1 MMTDALGDFKAPD
14 IPNEQLQHEQ
24 VQHEQVQYEQVQQE
38 QMNANNLSSK
48 PQEPTPPL
56 TEKDLQDLSAYTFAE
71 ESAGLAMQS
80 SETLEKKPSMPAEP
94 PLAPVA
100 KSAQPPTAP
109 ASQSMANAKREA
121 QEATLSAQAA
131 RSTATVPQNS
141 DLYQYAYELA
151 KLDEVQRIETLTKDE
166 IEAVA
171 MFDKYFQDNF
181 QKLVKERE
189 KQEIQALG
197 EPFEDYLDRVG
208 MTHREFTQEIA
219 NKVYNEDR
227 PKLKAQH
234 EINVRK
240 TIRLA
245 EIQAKQIAEELKFKK
260 AQEALKLQERQ
271 TLKSDY
277 EAYIRGELLK
287 EVMSK
292 GIPID
297 AYKKAYEEIKSGI
310 NILSPKAKELTRIAV
325 LNYLKQNP
333 NPRPDA
339 LKKQQEPPKE
349 PSKNTF
355 YNDQRPLWL

>member
-1 MMTDALGDFKAPD
+1 MMTDALGDLKAPD
-14 IPNEQLQHEQ
+14 ITS
-24 VQHEQVQYEQVQQE
+24 EQVQQE
-38 QMNANNLSSK
+38 QVQ
-48 PQEPTPPL
+48 QEQDKAEDVSGKSQEQMPPSL
-56 TEKDLQDLSAYTFAE
+56 TEKDLQELSAYTFAE
-71 ESAGLAMQS
+71 ESAALAMQG
-80 SETLEKKPSMPAEP
+80 SEMFEKSPSMPAEV

-166 IEAVA
+166 IEAIA

-197 EPFEDYLDRVG
+197 EPLEDYLDRVG
-208 MTHREFTQEIA
+208 MTHKEFTQEIA

-227 PKLKAQH
+227 PRLKAQH

-245 EIQAKQIAEELKFKK
+245 EIQARQIAEELKLKRE
-260 AQEALKLQERQ
+260 QEALKLKERQ
-271 TLKSDY
+271 AIKNDY
-277 EAYIRGELLK
+277 EAYIRGELLR

-310 NILSPKAKELTRIAV
+310 NILSPKAKELTRIAI

-333 NPRPDA
+333 SPRPDT

-355 YNDQRPLWL
+355 YHDQRPLWL